1 MGRTIEL
8 VFTIP
13 LDEAD
18 LNLIKNAI
26 PNIRIRVHPGK
37 KVDEIPVDVWEKA
50 EILYTERVLPTPE
63 MVPNLKWVQFHY
75 AGIDFAV
82 NNPLLHKDGIT
93 ITTQSGSSASQ
104 VAEYIIMMLLAL
116 GHRLPAMMQ
125 HQQEHSWPPKRW
137 ELFRPQE
144 LRESTIGLVGY
155 GSIGRQVARLLQPFG
170 VKIMA
175 TKRDMMHPEDPNYSP
190 EGMGDPNGDFFTRL
204 YPTQAIKSMIKE
216 CDFIVITMPLTPN
229 TKHLIGAEELA
240 ACKPTA
246 YLINASRG
254 EIIDEAALVTA
265 LNEKKL
271 GGAALDVFSQE
282 PLPPEHALWNLPNV
296 IITPHIAGNSPLYTH
311 RSIQLF
317 VENLT
322 RYQNGS
328 PLFNVFDPDQ
338 QY

>member
-1 MGRTIEL
+1 
-8 VFTIP
+8 
-13 LDEAD
+13 
-18 LNLIKNAI
+18 
-26 PNIRIRVHPGK
+26 
-37 KVDEIPVDVWEKA
+37 
-50 EILYTERVLPTPE
+50 
-63 MVPNLKWVQFHY
+63 
-75 AGIDFAV
+75 
-82 NNPLLHKDGIT
+82 
-93 ITTQSGSSASQ
+93 
-104 VAEYIIMMLLAL
+104 
-116 GHRLPAMMQ
+116 
-125 HQQEHSWPPKRW
+125 
-137 ELFRPQE
+137 
-144 LRESTIGLVGY
+144 
-155 GSIGRQVARLLQPFG
+155 
-170 VKIMA
+170 MA
-175 TKRDMMHPEDPNYSP
+175 TKRDLMHPEDPNYSP

-204 YPTQAIKSMIKE
+204 YPTQAIKSMLKE

-265 LNEKKL
+265 LSEKKL

-282 PLPPEHALWNLPNV
+282 PLPPEHAFWNLPNV